1 MKKLLL
7 PLCILAFAACN
18 KTPRTEVVDNNPRYC
33 WTCKFYQEGFSD
45 DGSFNSRTEK
55 DTIICDKLGIEITD
69 IMQHKDSGSVT
80 IGSYTYYNVRGVDK
94 CKIQ

>member
-1 MKKLLL
+1 MKKLLF

-33 WTCKFYQEGFSD
+33 WTCKAYTEIIHSYPEL
-45 DGSFNSRTEK
+45 NSRDER
-55 DTIICDKLGIEITD
+55 DTLICDKLGLEITD
-69 IMQHKDSGSVT
+69 IMQQHQTSSLL
-80 IGSYTYYNVRGVDK
+80 IGDYMIYTTRGIDQ